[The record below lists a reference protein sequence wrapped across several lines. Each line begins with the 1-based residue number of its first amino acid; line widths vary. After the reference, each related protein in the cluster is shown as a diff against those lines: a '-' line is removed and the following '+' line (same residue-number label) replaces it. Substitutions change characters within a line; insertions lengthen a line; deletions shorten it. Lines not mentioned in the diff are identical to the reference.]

1 MSCVGISAVNL
12 LLLMWVGTDSF
23 SLIVLGASF
32 ERELLIMNGL
42 FVDLLVWFFFSLKS
56 ELEYDTVLGS
66 FVVDPRVVSIN
77 ADIFLLFQSS
87 INNLLLL
94 ILVVY

>member
-1 MSCVGISAVNL
+1 
-12 LLLMWVGTDSF
+12 MWVGTDSF
-23 SLIVLGASF
+23 SLIELGASF
-32 ERELLIMNGL
+32 ERELLIRNGL

-56 ELEYDTVLGS
+56 EFEYDTVLGS